1 LLFVPASRFLEVL
14 EAEAAAG
21 GHRKLE
27 VSGGMKGQAL
37 LPGLEREEAAA
48 GSKAVLD

>member
-1 LLFVPASRFLEVL
+1 LEVL